1 MAVSKDGHSVTKRLR
16 QDLTTLMLSGDKSIS
31 AFPDNDNL
39 FNWIA
44 TITGGTGTIYES
56 QSYKLTMS
64 FPGRYPYNPPV
75 VKFLTPIFHPN
86 VDEFGNIC
94 LDILKEKWSALFD
107 VRTIL
112 LSIQSLLGEPN
123 IESPLNSEA
132 ADLWERPEE
141 YKKILQVKYR
151 EASKAT

>member
-1 MAVSKDGHSVTKRLR
+1 MASQNYPPPSNSRSKTVDSGMAVSKDGHSVTKRLR
-16 QDLTTLMLSGDKSIS
+16 QDLTTLMVRIYTNHPETLYVIFIFVQLSGDKSIS

-94 LDILKEKWSALFD
+94 LDILK
-107 VRTIL
+107 VR
-112 LSIQSLLGEPN
+112 SI
-123 IESPLNSEA
+123 
-132 ADLWERPEE
+132 
-141 YKKILQVKYR
+141 
-151 EASKAT
+151 